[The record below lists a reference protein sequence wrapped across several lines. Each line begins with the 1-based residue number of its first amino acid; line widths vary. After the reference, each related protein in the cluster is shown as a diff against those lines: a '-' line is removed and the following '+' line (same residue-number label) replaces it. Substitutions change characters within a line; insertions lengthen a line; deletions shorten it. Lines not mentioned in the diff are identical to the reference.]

1 MWTPRKSKP
10 RSDPNL
16 NLNLDTKDPNLDTQ
30 KTEDRARRSTPYVTP
45 DPNLNLDTQTK
56 PGHPKTQEHR

>member
-30 KTEDRARRSTPYVTP
+30 KTETALAGRPRM
-45 DPNLNLDTQTK
+45 
-56 PGHPKTQEHR
+56 